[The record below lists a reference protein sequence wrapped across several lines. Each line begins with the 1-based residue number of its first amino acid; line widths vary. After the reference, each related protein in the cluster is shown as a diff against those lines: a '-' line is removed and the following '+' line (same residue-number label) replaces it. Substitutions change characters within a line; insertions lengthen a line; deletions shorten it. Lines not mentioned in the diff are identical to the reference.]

1 MSKLLDQLDKKP
13 FQAYTIQHGIERVRI
28 QIPLEQTK
36 VFEDKFA
43 ALSSTSA
50 SLSTLLELVAA
61 CNGKTRKVK

>member
-1 MSKLLDQLDKKP
+1 MSKLLNQLDKKP

-43 ALSSTSA
+43 VLSSTSA